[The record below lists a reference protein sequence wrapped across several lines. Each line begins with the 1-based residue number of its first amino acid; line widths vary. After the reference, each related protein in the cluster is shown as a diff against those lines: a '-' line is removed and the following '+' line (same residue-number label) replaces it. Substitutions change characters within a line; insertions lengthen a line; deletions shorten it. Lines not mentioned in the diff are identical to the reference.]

1 MVQKITL
8 EGLPPSKKNSKQI
21 FINRKTGKRF
31 ITSSSNYKAW
41 ETETVLMF
49 KTMLK
54 KIKGSVAMQV
64 MFNTKSKYKKD
75 LSNSFEGIA
84 DALVLAGIIE
94 DDNWYVLRSVN
105 LWRKESDHDYTEI
118 YIYDNEVEEV

>member
-31 ITSSSNYKAW
+31 MTSSSNYKAW

-84 DALVLAGIIE
+84 DVLVLAGIIE

>member
-21 FINRKTGKRF
+21 FVNRKTGKRF

-54 KIKGSVAMQV
+54 KIKGSVAIQV
-64 MFNTKSKYKKD
+64 RFNTKSKYKKD
-75 LSNSFEGIA
+75 LSNSFEGIG
-84 DALVLAGIIE
+84 DALVSAGIIE
-94 DDNWYVLRSVN
+94 DDNWYVLTSVYI
-105 LWRKESDHDYTEI
+105 LHKEADHDYTEI
-118 YIYDNEVEEV
+118 YIYDNDGEKV